1 MSHAVNSNFFF
12 FCLARWRSL
21 GLNSVSLHHLSFP
34 PITKQNTQNWFP
46 WQHGEPNLEQLEVK
60 TAHTSWTCKQTWTHI
75 FTSTMTQFCS
85 HIMMLWIS
93 EDCIFRHL
101 LHKMMTFKKKNTTSN
116 SHYMRENSPCILFL
130 YYTISGYSWNQNI
143 NANASP
149 TRDTALGHSLTKGG
163 LICKMNKIVIWP
175 HRNCD
180 VTGKTPCLLHVL
192 RLKLCTYTPL
202 YK

>member
-1 MSHAVNSNFFF
+1 MDTHIHKHNDTVLLPHHDAVNIRRLYLPTFAS
-12 FCLARWRSL
+12 
-21 GLNSVSLHHLSFP
+21 
-34 PITKQNTQNWFP
+34 QNDDIQK
-46 WQHGEPNLEQLEVK
+46 K
-60 TAHTSWTCKQTWTHI
+60 T
-75 FTSTMTQFCS
+75 
-85 HIMMLWIS
+85 
-93 EDCIFRHL
+93 
-101 LHKMMTFKKKNTTSN
+101 NTTSN